1 MSKKHEDDNSKSPL
15 GSSFDE
21 FLKDEGILEE
31 STLAAAKRV
40 LGMQIAREM
49 KRQNLTKSQMA
60 RHMHTSRASLDRLLD
75 PENESVTLQTMDKAA
90 RSLGRRIAVA
100 LI

>member
-1 MSKKHEDDNSKSPL
+1 MSTKHETNRESAL

-21 FLKDEGILEE
+21 FLKGEGLLKE

>member
-1 MSKKHEDDNSKSPL
+1 MMSEKRNKKQSPL

-21 FLKDEGILEE
+21 FLKDEGLLEE
-31 STLAAAKRV
+31 STLAATKRV
-40 LGMQIAREM
+40 LGMQIEREM
-49 KRQNLTKSQMA
+49 KRQGLTKTQMA
-60 RHMHTSRASLDRLLD
+60 RQMHTSRASLDRLLD
-75 PENESVTLQTMDKAA
+75 PENASVTLQTLDKAA

>member
-1 MSKKHEDDNSKSPL
+1 MSTKHKTKREAPL
-15 GSSFDE
+15 GSSFDG
-21 FLKDEGILEE
+21 FLKDEGLLEE
-31 STLAAAKRV
+31 STLAATKRV

-49 KRQNLTKSQMA
+49 ERQHLTKSQMA
-60 RHMHTSRASLDRLLD
+60 RRMLTSRASLDRLLD
-75 PENESVTLQTMDKAA
+75 PGNESVTLQTLDKAA

>member
-1 MSKKHEDDNSKSPL
+1 MKVRHETNVESAL

-21 FLKDEGILEE
+21 FLKDEGLLEE

-60 RHMHTSRASLDRLLD
+60 RRMHTSRAALDRLLD
-75 PENESVTLQTMDKAA
+75 PENESVTLQTLDKAA